1 MKESKLFKSLV
12 ATFVIIVLGGPAVVL
27 ADTRSNFEDAKATVS
42 VSHADLNLENEEGVR
57 VLYQRLQYASKE
69 VCSVASPNIPES
81 LIMKSSRRR
90 ATQRCYRH
98 ALSNAVDKFDNED
111 LTRVHAG

>member
-12 ATFVIIVLGGPAVVL
+12 ATFVVIVLSGPAVVQ
-27 ADTRSNFEDAKATVS
+27 AAGTIRYIDDGKAAVS
-42 VSHADLNLENEEGVR
+42 YADLNLESKEGVR
-57 VLYQRLQYASKE
+57 VLYQRLQHASSE
-69 VCSVASPNIPES
+69 VCSPRSLNIARSINVQYETW
-81 LIMKSSRRR
+81 L
-90 ATQRCYRH
+90 CYRE